1 MYTWNNAGFSATDTS
16 WLSPG
21 NWTGAVP
28 FHYPGR
34 VTATNTGNGLTDDI
48 ASFSSTLPTNS
59 PVAVGINMGAAGT
72 PAVLQLGAIQFVNE
86 SSSLLIGNSSTTAS
100 GTLQLNGSPVS
111 IAGTQVGNVILYN
124 GRSSSSLTIQ
134 GTVVSGG
141 QSMGLALNVGNGII
155 NTNIGSTINIA
166 TVISETGGSNGITHS
181 GQGTLVLSGANT
193 YSGGTT
199 VSEGTLRTANTA
211 GSATGSGPVTVAS
224 GATLSGTGTIIP
236 DTGTPANNTVTANG
250 KVRPGTD
257 SATGYLTVGSG
268 SAAATVSVGGNFSWS
283 LSNAGASSTTSG
295 GSDTND
301 PNNQSR
307 LVVNGSLTFN
317 PTTMDIVGLSGLAFD
332 NTQSYSWRIASA
344 TNGVT
349 IGGQPTF
356 NATGL
361 NAGSGSFTLSS
372 GIGGVFLSFSPVPEP
387 TTILITSAAVSS
399 GMALIWQ
406 RIRRRSRDPQS

>member
-1 MYTWNNAGFSATDTS
+1 
-16 WLSPG
+16 
-21 NWTGAVP
+21 
-28 FHYPGR
+28 
-34 VTATNTGNGLTDDI
+34 
-48 ASFSSTLPTNS
+48 
-59 PVAVGINMGAAGT
+59 
-72 PAVLQLGAIQFVNE
+72 VLQLGAIQFVNE
-86 SSSLLIGNSSTTAS
+86 SSSLLIGNSSMTAS
-100 GTLQLNGSPVS
+100 GVLQLNGAPVS
-111 IAGTQVGNVILYN
+111 IAGTQVVNVIFYN
-124 GRSSSSLTIQ
+124 GRSSSSLTVQ

-141 QSMGLALNVGNGII
+141 QPMGLALNVGNGII
-155 NTNIGSTINIA
+155 NTNVGGTINIA

-224 GATLSGTGTIIP
+224 GATLSGTGTIVP
-236 DTGTPANNTVTANG
+236 DTGTPVNNTVTING
-250 KVRPGTD
+250 TVKPGTD

-268 SAAATVSVGGNFSWS
+268 SAAAIVSVADKFSWS
-283 LSNAGASSTTSG
+283 LSNAGASSATQG

-301 PNNQSR
+301 SNNQSR
-307 LVVNGSLTFN
+307 LVVNGTLMFS

-332 NTQSYSWRIASA
+332 NTKSYSWRVASA

-361 NAGSGSFTLSS
+361 NAGSGSFFLSG
-372 GIGGVFLSFSPVPEP
+372 GISGVFLNFSPVPEP
-387 TTILITSAAVSS
+387 TAILITSAGVT
-399 GMALIWQ
+399 GMALIWK
-406 RIRRRSRDPQS
+406 RLRRWTKDAQA